1 MNITKLSF
9 SWSIL
14 ASTCP
19 VMGELGQVLVVAT
32 LLSAVMAL
40 VAVFLLVA
48 VVPEASSVSGVL
60 KSQIAENQIHETKNT
75 N

>member
-14 ASTCP
+14 ASSCP

-32 LLSAVMAL
+32 LVSAVMAF